1 MSIANQY
8 DQAMRSLRHESDRP
22 RGVFDARELV
32 RYATLAASSHNTQ
45 PWRFRVGT
53 DAITVRPD
61 YTRRCPAVD
70 PDDGHLFKSL
80 GCAAENLTHAAAA
93 QGFASEV
100 HFDASADAITVRLF
114 RSPSAH
120 ATALFAA
127 IPRRQCTRTN
137 YDGQPL
143 TETDLAALTRA
154 ADIPGVRTILL
165 RSAAEKDRVTD
176 YVTQGNYSQ
185 LRDRAFRDELVAWIR
200 FNPRSALR
208 TGDGLAG
215 RANGQPSLPTWVA
228 KGLLGLILRPKGQ
241 ADTDAR
247 RIRSSAGIAVFVT
260 SQDDKAGWVDV
271 GRAYERF
278 ALHATTLNIRNAFIN
293 QPVEVPALRPQFESW
308 LGLGEERAFLLVRF
322 GHGPISPFSP
332 RRAVEDVIDRDDE
345 MPALSTAP
353 HLGVGTSAGSA

>member
-1 MSIANQY
+1 MATDY
-8 DQAMRSLRHESDRP
+8 DHAVRALRRDSDLP

-53 DAITVRPD
+53 DAITIYPD
-61 YTRRCPAVD
+61 YARRCPAVD
-70 PDDGHLFKSL
+70 PDDSHLFKSL

-93 QGFASEV
+93 QGFASQV
-100 HFDASADAITVRLF
+100 YFDASADAITVRLF

-120 ATALFAA
+120 ATALFSA
-127 IPRRQCTRTN
+127 IPRRQCTRTD

-143 TETDLAALTRA
+143 TKTDLAALTRA
-154 ADIPGVRTILL
+154 GDVPGVRTIMLL
-165 RSAAEKDRVTD
+165 SDAEKDRAVD
-176 YVTQGNYSQ
+176 YVRQGNHTQ
-185 LRDRAFRDELVAWIR
+185 LRDRDFRDELVAWIR
-200 FNPRSALR
+200 FNPRTALR

-215 RANGQPSLPTWVA
+215 RASGQLSLPTWVA

-247 RIRSSAGIAVFVT
+247 RIRSSAGIAVFV
-260 SQDDKAGWVDV
+260 SRRDDKAGWVDV

-278 ALHATTLNIRNAFIN
+278 ALNATTLNIRNAFIN

-308 LGLGEERAFLLVRF
+308 LGLRGERAFLLVRF
-322 GHGPISPFSP
+322 GHGPFLPFSP
-332 RRAVEDVIDRDDE
+332 RRPIDDVIDRDDQAP
-345 MPALSTAP
+345 MASTAP
-353 HLGVGTSAGSA
+353 PVGVATSAGSA